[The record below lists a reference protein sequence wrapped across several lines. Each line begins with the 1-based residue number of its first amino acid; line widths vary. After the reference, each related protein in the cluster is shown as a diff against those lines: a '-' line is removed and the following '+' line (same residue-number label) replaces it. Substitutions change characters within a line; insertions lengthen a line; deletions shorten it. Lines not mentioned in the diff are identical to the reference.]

1 MTKWLSHRMVERG
14 IIKEEEQ
21 ELYQFG
27 IRNGMILLLNVVTA
41 LVIGLLTEQLAVVAV
56 FTLSFMVLRSY
67 TGGYHSDSRIF
78 CYLGSNLVLLVP
90 VYTQAVFYKTSLARL
105 LAVLLVSAGII
116 FLLSPMHSK
125 NRKLDKEEQKHFGR
139 KARLIAV
146 LELAGD
152 FVACRPGTVCLR
164 CLYRNLHHGTVH
176 ARRKSTVMDTITYRK
191 WIVLSEQTEGTFF
204 LENRRDDNPRR

>member
-139 KARLIAV
+139 K
-146 LELAGD
+146 
-152 FVACRPGTVCLR
+152 
-164 CLYRNLHHGTVH
+164 
-176 ARRKSTVMDTITYRK
+176 
-191 WIVLSEQTEGTFF
+191 EGYGLLCGNCAAICKT
-204 LENRRDDNPRR
+204 

>member
-67 TGGYHSDSRIF
+67 TGGYHSDSRVF

-90 VYTQAVFYKTSLARL
+90 VYTQAVFCKTSLAWL

-116 FLLSPMHSK
+116 FYSAPCT
-125 NRKLDKEEQKHFGR
+125 
-139 KARLIAV
+139 ARTGNWIKRNKSI
-146 LELAGD
+146 LAEKQG
-152 FVACRPGTVCLR
+152 
-164 CLYRNLHHGTVH
+164 
-176 ARRKSTVMDTITYRK
+176 
-191 WIVLSEQTEGTFF
+191 
-204 LENRRDDNPRR
+204 

>member
-90 VYTQAVFYKTSLARL
+90 VYTQAVFYKTSLAWL

-139 KARLIAV
+139 KARLIAA
-146 LELAGD
+146 LELA
-152 FVACRPGTVCLR
+152 CLAFCGMQAR
-164 CLYRNLHHGTVH
+164 YRMLTLFIQESASRHCLCL
-176 ARRKSTVMDTITYRK
+176 
-191 WIVLSEQTEGTFF
+191 
-204 LENRRDDNPRR
+204 

>member
-90 VYTQAVFYKTSLARL
+90 V
-105 LAVLLVSAGII
+105 LAV
-116 FLLSPMHSK
+116 
-125 NRKLDKEEQKHFGR
+125 
-139 KARLIAV
+139 
-146 LELAGD
+146 
-152 FVACRPGTVCLR
+152 
-164 CLYRNLHHGTVH
+164 HG
-176 ARRKSTVMDTITYRK
+176 A
-191 WIVLSEQTEGTFF
+191 E
-204 LENRRDDNPRR
+204 

>member
-90 VYTQAVFYKTSLARL
+90 VYTQAVFYKTSLAWL

-116 FLLSPMHSK
+116 FLLSPKHSQFQSCDQPCFSAK
-125 NRKLDKEEQKHFGR
+125 MLLFLFIQ
-139 KARLIAV
+139 LPVLAV
-146 LELAGD
+146 
-152 FVACRPGTVCLR
+152 
-164 CLYRNLHHGTVH
+164 HGCWQYCWCPQG
-176 ARRKSTVMDTITYRK
+176 S
-191 WIVLSEQTEGTFF
+191 FF
-204 LENRRDDNPRR
+204 YSAKTLVYKGHCVR

>member
-90 VYTQAVFYKTSLARL
+90 VYTQAGDI
-105 LAVLLVSAGII
+105 AGMAAG
-116 FLLSPMHSK
+116 S
-125 NRKLDKEEQKHFGR
+125 
-139 KARLIAV
+139 IAGV
-146 LELAGD
+146 
-152 FVACRPGTVCLR
+152 
-164 CLYRNLHHGTVH
+164 
-176 ARRKSTVMDTITYRK
+176 
-191 WIVLSEQTEGTFF
+191 
-204 LENRRDDNPRR
+204 RRDHFFTQSHAQQEPEAG

>member
-67 TGGYHSDSRIF
+67 TGGYHSDSRF
-78 CYLGSNLVLLVP
+78 SVTLFQSGAAGSGLYTGCVLQDIAGKAAGSIAGVRRDHFF
-90 VYTQAVFYKTSLARL
+90 TQ
-105 LAVLLVSAGII
+105 
-116 FLLSPMHSK
+116 P
-125 NRKLDKEEQKHFGR
+125 
-139 KARLIAV
+139 
-146 LELAGD
+146 
-152 FVACRPGTVCLR
+152 
-164 CLYRNLHHGTVH
+164 HGT
-176 ARRKSTVMDTITYRK
+176 ARTGNWIKRNKSILAEK
-191 WIVLSEQTEGTFF
+191 QG
-204 LENRRDDNPRR
+204 

>member
-67 TGGYHSDSRIF
+67 TGGYHSDSRVF

-90 VYTQAVFYKTSLARL
+90 VYTQAVFYKNRWHGCWQYCWCPQGSFFYSVPCTARTGSWIKRNKSILAEKQ
-105 LAVLLVSAGII
+105 G
-116 FLLSPMHSK
+116 
-125 NRKLDKEEQKHFGR
+125 
-139 KARLIAV
+139 
-146 LELAGD
+146 
-152 FVACRPGTVCLR
+152 
-164 CLYRNLHHGTVH
+164 
-176 ARRKSTVMDTITYRK
+176 
-191 WIVLSEQTEGTFF
+191 
-204 LENRRDDNPRR
+204 

>member
-67 TGGYHSDSRIF
+67 TGGYHSDSRVF

-90 VYTQAVFYKTSLARL
+90 VYTQAVFYKTSLAWL

-125 NRKLDKEEQKHFGR
+125 NRKLDKEEQKHFGILWHAGQIPYAYAVYTGICITALFMLVG
-139 KARLIAV
+139 KAQL
-146 LELAGD
+146 
-152 FVACRPGTVCLR
+152 
-164 CLYRNLHHGTVH
+164 
-176 ARRKSTVMDTITYRK
+176 
-191 WIVLSEQTEGTFF
+191 WIQSHTENG
-204 LENRRDDNPRR
+204 

>member
-90 VYTQAVFYKTSLARL
+90 VYTQAVFCKTSLAWL

-139 KARLIAV
+139 KARLIAA
-146 LELAGD
+146 LELAVLGILWHAGQVLYAYD
-152 FVACRPGTVCLR
+152 YFLLGTL
-164 CLYRNLHHGTVH
+164 
-176 ARRKSTVMDTITYRK
+176 
-191 WIVLSEQTEGTFF
+191 
-204 LENRRDDNPRR
+204 

>member
-67 TGGYHSDSRIF
+67 TGGYHSDSRVF

-116 FLLSPMHSK
+116 FYSAPCT
-125 NRKLDKEEQKHFGR
+125 
-139 KARLIAV
+139 ARTGNWIKRNKSI
-146 LELAGD
+146 LAEKQG
-152 FVACRPGTVCLR
+152 
-164 CLYRNLHHGTVH
+164 
-176 ARRKSTVMDTITYRK
+176 
-191 WIVLSEQTEGTFF
+191 
-204 LENRRDDNPRR
+204 

>member
-90 VYTQAVFYKTSLARL
+90 VYTQAVFYKTSLAW
-105 LAVLLVSAGII
+105 
-116 FLLSPMHSK
+116 
-125 NRKLDKEEQKHFGR
+125 LD
-139 KARLIAV
+139 
-146 LELAGD
+146 
-152 FVACRPGTVCLR
+152 
-164 CLYRNLHHGTVH
+164 
-176 ARRKSTVMDTITYRK
+176 RKSV
-191 WIVLSEQTEGTFF
+191 V
-204 LENRRDDNPRR
+204 

>member
-1 MTKWLSHRMVERG
+1 MVERG

-67 TGGYHSDSRIF
+67 TSGYHSDSRIF

-146 LELAGD
+146 LELAVLGILWYAGQIPYAYA
-152 FVACRPGTVCLR
+152 VYTGIC
-164 CLYRNLHHGTVH
+164 
-176 ARRKSTVMDTITYRK
+176 ITALFMIVGK
-191 WIVLSEQTEGTFF
+191 AQLWIQSHTENG
-204 LENRRDDNPRR
+204 

>member
-78 CYLGSNLVLLVP
+78 LLSWFQSGAAGSGLYTGCVL
-90 VYTQAVFYKTSLARL
+90 QDI
-105 LAVLLVSAGII
+105 AGKAAGSIAGVRRDLF
-116 FLLSPMHSK
+116 FLLSP
-125 NRKLDKEEQKHFGR
+125 
-139 KARLIAV
+139 
-146 LELAGD
+146 
-152 FVACRPGTVCLR
+152 
-164 CLYRNLHHGTVH
+164 H
-176 ARRKSTVMDTITYRK
+176 AQQEPET
-191 WIVLSEQTEGTFF
+191 G
-204 LENRRDDNPRR
+204 